1 MVKFAQY
8 LAHGEVAYGVV
19 ENDVVYQIT
28 TTPFEEF
35 EVTDHT
41 HPLDHVELLS
51 PIYPNKV
58 LAIALNYVS
67 HLGKTGAAPRAQPEK
82 PEPFWKSSGAIIG
95 PDEEII
101 IPRDAGRVEAEGE
114 LVIVIGRE
122 GKHIPKAD
130 ALDYV
135 LGYTCGIDVS
145 ARVWQKGDVQW
156 WRAKG
161 SDTFAPLGPFIT
173 TDLDPSK
180 LHLTTR
186 VNGEV
191 KQEAPTSDLIFDV
204 PTIVSFISEV
214 ITLEAGDVIYTGTPG
229 IPPLI
234 EPGDTVE
241 VEVTEIGILR
251 NSVVSDE

>member
-1 MVKFAQY
+1 MQFAQY
-8 LAHGEVAYGVV
+8 FAHGEVAYGVV
-19 ENDVVYQIT
+19 ENGAVHQIT
-28 TTPFEEF
+28 TTPFEDY

-67 HLGKTGAAPRAQPEK
+67 HLGKVGAAPRAQPEK
-82 PEPFWKSSGAIIG
+82 PEPFWKNPSAVIG

-101 IPRDAGRVEAEGE
+101 IPTGAGLVEVEGE
-114 LVIVIGRE
+114 LVVVIGKE
-122 GKHIPKAD
+122 GKHIPKSE

-145 ARVWQKGDVQW
+145 ARVWQKSDIQW

-173 TDLDPSK
+173 TGLDPSN
-180 LHLTTR
+180 LHLITR

-191 KQEAPTSDLIFDV
+191 KQEGPTSDLIFDV
-204 PTIVSFISEV
+204 PTIISFISEV
-214 ITLEAGDVIYTGTPG
+214 VTLEAGDVIYTGTPG
-229 IPPLI
+229 IPPPI
-234 EPGDTVE
+234 EPGDVAE
-241 VEVTEIGILR
+241 VEISDIGVLR
-251 NSVVSDE
+251 NPVVAQD